1 MSAFSKRTC
10 IQAMAAGLAVA
21 AVGTPA
27 TAEWKGWVPGVT
39 PAVLALK
46 SSNTVTLG
54 AALPLTGSLAAT
66 GRYYRDAYEFTV
78 DKINANGGLVVAGKK
93 YQLSLRLLDNKSNSK
108 LDVRLYER
116 LAANKNINL
125 LLGSHFNDDASKASV
140 LAEKYQVPIIQ
151 AGAASSRLFS
161 RGYKYSFGMLPP
173 SDDYFRS
180 TVEMVKQ
187 LSPAPKTVALISG
200 GDSFSLTL
208 SKRTSA
214 LLGKTGLQVLD
225 LQYSDATPN
234 FANILTLLESK
245 NPDVL
250 LWSGNEAGA
259 IQFIRQAKSRNIH
272 PKLLAAFTEAVPT
285 PHFRSALGDDANRA
299 FGMTP
304 WLPSERLRDK
314 WFSDATEF
322 VKAFEAKFGYAPDY
336 HSAAAA
342 AAIEAAATAVE
353 VAGSPNRKSVR
364 EALASLDFESLYGRI
379 RFGENGQIVLSQTV
393 VQIQDGNLVE
403 IFTTKFVNQPRL
415 PAAWST
421 APSSDR
427 EPRGVLRPAGF

>member
-1 MSAFSKRTC
+1 M
-10 IQAMAAGLAVA
+10 
-21 AVGTPA
+21 
-27 TAEWKGWVPGVT
+27 
-39 PAVLALK
+39 LALK

-54 AALPLTGSLAAT
+54 AVLPLTGSLAAT
-66 GRYYRDAYEFTV
+66 GRYYRDAYEFTI
-78 DKINANGGLVVAGKK
+78 DKINANGGLVVEGKK
-93 YQLSLRLLDNKSNSK
+93 YQLSLKLLDNKSNSK
-108 LDVRLYER
+108 FSVRQYER
-116 LAANKNINL
+116 LAANKNINV

-173 SDDYFRS
+173 SDEYFRS
-180 TVEMVKQ
+180 TIEMVTQ
-187 LSPAPKTVALISG
+187 LAPAPKAVALISG
-200 GDSFSLTL
+200 DDSFSLTL
-208 SKRTSA
+208 SKRTSV
-214 LLGKTGLQVLD
+214 LLGSAGLQIVLN

-245 NPDVL
+245 SPDVL
-250 LWSGNEAGA
+250 LWSGNEAAA

-285 PHFRSALGDDANRA
+285 ANFRSALGDDANET

-304 WLPSERLRDK
+304 WIPTQGLQDK
-314 WFSDATEF
+314 WFGDATEF
-322 VKAFEAKFGYAPDY
+322 AKGFAAKFGYPPDY

-342 AAIEAAATAVE
+342 AAVEALATAVE
-353 VAGSPNRKSVR
+353 VAGSANRKRVR
-364 EALASLDFESLYGRI
+364 EALASLDFQSFYGRI
-379 RFGENGQIVLSQTV
+379 RFGENGQIVLPQTV

-415 PAAWST
+415 PRAVWNS

-427 EPRGVLRPAGF
+427 EPRGVLRPAGL